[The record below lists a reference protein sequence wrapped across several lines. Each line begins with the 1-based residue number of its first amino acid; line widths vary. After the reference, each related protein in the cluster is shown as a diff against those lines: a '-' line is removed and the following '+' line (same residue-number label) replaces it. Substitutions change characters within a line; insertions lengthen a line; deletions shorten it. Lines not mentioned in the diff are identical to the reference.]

1 MNCKNFYG
9 SKRPGRERIDVN
21 QGIHN
26 PVDSIYEDIHVSENY
41 LSDLSDYSNDED
53 PEATA
58 VVAVKSM

>member
-9 SKRPGRERIDVN
+9 SKRPGRERIAVN

-26 PVDSIYEDIHVSENY
+26 PVDNIYEDISENY

-53 PEATA
+53 PEATV